1 MMRHWL
7 SALAVVSIAAAQG
20 FSATGTRSAVEP
32 EAGCASPR
40 DLQDG
45 WSITAPQ
52 QQGLDPQFLCAMG
65 KGVADGTLPNVD
77 SIVVVRHGV
86 LVYERYFAE
95 RNMARPMFDAT
106 TRHDGYSMTKS
117 VTSLLVGIAVD
128 RGLIKDLDAPVLS
141 FFPEYADLR
150 TPERDRI
157 TLRHLLTMSTGWE
170 WDDMRNWWQA
180 RSAPDPYRFFLERKI
195 AEEPGHSFNYDS
207 GATELLGAILQK
219 ATGKTIDVLA
229 KEELFDPLGIVDV
242 AWTRRLHNGNPMASA
257 ALAARP
263 RDWAKLG
270 QLVLNHG
277 AWQGKKIV
285 SSSWI
290 DLSTTAQK
298 STTTT
303 PNGAPSE
310 PSYGFQWWLGQ
321 SSKDGRTIDWSAALG
336 FNAQKTIIAPA
347 LDLVVV
353 FNASRQSKNM
363 VAPEIELL
371 DQHILPAIVSQ

>member
-1 MMRHWL
+1 MRHWL
-7 SALAVVSIAAAQG
+7 GALAVVSIAAAQG

-32 EAGCASPR
+32 EAGCGTPQ

-45 WSITAPQ
+45 WSIEPPQ
-52 QQGLDPQFLCAMG
+52 QQGLDPAMLCAMG
-65 KGVADGTLPNVD
+65 QGVADGKLPNVD

-86 LVYERYFAE
+86 LVYERYFN
-95 RNMARPMFDAT
+95 RQHIARLPFDAT
-106 TRHDGYSMTKS
+106 TKHEGNSMTKS

-128 RGLIKDLDAPVLS
+128 RGLIKDLDAPVFS

-170 WDDMRNWWQA
+170 WDDIRNWWQA
-180 RSAPDPYRFFLERKI
+180 RSASDPYRFFLERKM
-195 AEEPGHSFNYDS
+195 AEDPGSSFKYDS
-207 GATELLGAILQK
+207 GCTELLAAILQK
-219 ATGKTIDVLA
+219 VSGKTIDVLA

-242 AWTRRLHNGNPMASA
+242 AWTRHLHNGNPMASA

-277 AWQGKKIV
+277 AWQGKQIV

-298 STTTT
+298 SATTT
-303 PNGAPSE
+303 PDGAPSQL
-310 PSYGFQWWLGQ
+310 SYGFQWWLGR
-321 SSKDGRTIDWSAALG
+321 SSKDGRTVDWSAALG

-353 FNASRQSKNM
+353 FNASRESKQM
-363 VAPEIELL
+363 IAPEIELL

>member
-1 MMRHWL
+1 MRHWL
-7 SALAVVSIAAAQG
+7 SALAVVTIATAQG
-20 FSATGTRSAVEP
+20 FSATATRSAVEP
-32 EAGCASPR
+32 EAGCATPQN
-40 DLQDG
+40 LQDG

-52 QQGLDPQFLCAMG
+52 QQGLDPEFLCAMG

-95 RNMARPMFDAT
+95 RNMARPRFDAT

-117 VTSLLVGIAVD
+117 VTSLL
-128 RGLIKDLDAPVLS
+128 IKDLDAPVFS

-170 WDDMRNWWQA
+170 WDDKRDWWQL
-180 RSAPDPYRFFLERKI
+180 RSASDPYRYVVERKI
-195 AEEPGHSFNYDS
+195 AEEPGRSFNYNS

-219 ATGKTIDVLA
+219 VTGKTIDVLA
-229 KEELFDPLGIVDV
+229 MEELFDPLGIVDV
-242 AWTRRLHNGNPMASA
+242 AWAGHLHNGNPMASA
-257 ALAARP
+257 ALSARP

-277 AWQGKKIV
+277 AWQGKQIV

-290 DLSTTAQK
+290 DLSTTTQK
-298 STTTT
+298 SATTT
-303 PNGAPSE
+303 PDGAPSQL
-310 PSYGFQWWLGQ
+310 SYGFQWWLGR
-321 SSKDGRTIDWSAALG
+321 SSKEGRSIDWSAALG

-353 FNASRQSKNM
+353 FNASRESKYM

>member
-1 MMRHWL
+1 MRHWL
-7 SALAVVSIAAAQG
+7 SALAVISIAAAQA
-20 FSATGTRSAVEP
+20 FSATGARSAVEP
-32 EAGCASPR
+32 EAGCATPEN
-40 DLQDG
+40 LQDG

-52 QQGLDPQFLCAMG
+52 QQGLDPEFLCAMG
-65 KGVADGTLPNVD
+65 KGVADGKLPNVD
-77 SIVVVRHGV
+77 SIVIVRHGV

-128 RGLIKDLDAPVLS
+128 RGQIKDLDAPVFS

-157 TLRHLLTMSTGWE
+157 TLRHLLTMSAGLE
-170 WDDMRNWWQA
+170 WDDKRDWSEL
-180 RSAPDPYRFFLERKI
+180 RSAPDPYRYFLERKI
-195 AEEPGHSFNYDS
+195 AEEPGHSFKYDS

-219 ATGKTIDVLA
+219 VTGKTIDVLA
-229 KEELFDPLGIVDV
+229 REELFDPLGIVDV
-242 AWTRRLHNGNPMASA
+242 AWTRHLNNGNPMASA

-277 AWQGKKIV
+277 VWQGKQIV

-298 STTTT
+298 SATT
-303 PNGAPSE
+303 PDGAPSE
-310 PSYGFQWWLGQ
+310 LSYGFQWWLGR
-321 SSKDGRTIDWSAALG
+321 SSKGGRAIAWSAAFG

-353 FNASRQSKNM
+353 FNASRESKQM

>member
-1 MMRHWL
+1 MRHWL

-32 EAGCASPR
+32 EAGCAAPR

-52 QQGLDPQFLCAMG
+52 QQGLDPEFLCLMG

-95 RNMARPMFDAT
+95 RNTARPMFDAT

-128 RGLIKDLDAPVLS
+128 RGLIKDLDAPVFS

-170 WDDMRNWWQA
+170 WDDVRNWWQA
-180 RSAPDPYRFFLERKI
+180 RSASDPYRFFLERKI
-195 AEEPGHSFNYDS
+195 AEEPGLSFKYDS

-242 AWTRRLHNGNPMASA
+242 AWTRHLHNGNPMASA

-277 AWQGKKIV
+277 AWQGKQIV

-298 STTTT
+298 SATT
-303 PNGAPSE
+303 PDGNPSQL
-310 PSYGFQWWLGQ
+310 SYGFQWWLGQ
-321 SSKDGRTIDWSAALG
+321 SSKEGRTIDWSAALG

-353 FNASRQSKNM
+353 FNASRQSQYM